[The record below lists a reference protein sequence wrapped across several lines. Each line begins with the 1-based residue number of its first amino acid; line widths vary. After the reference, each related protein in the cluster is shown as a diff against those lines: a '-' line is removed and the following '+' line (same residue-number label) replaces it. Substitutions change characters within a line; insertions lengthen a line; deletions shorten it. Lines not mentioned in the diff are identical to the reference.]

1 MVRNILAAIVGYI
14 AIGLFVFISFSI
26 LYAILGTD
34 GSFQPG
40 TYEVSTT
47 WVIISFLLGIVA
59 ALLGGYVCILISKN
73 QTAVLILAGFVLIL
87 GLVMAIV
94 TLSAPQQ
101 AEALTRSGA
110 VEGMDAMNKAITP
123 TWINFVNPFIGAIF
137 VFLGGRFRKENQ
149 T

>member
-1 MVRNILAAIVGYI
+1 MVRNILAVIVGYI

-26 LYAILGTD
+26 LYAILGTE

-40 TYEVSTT
+40 TFEVSTI
-47 WVIISFLLGIVA
+47 WIIMSFILGIIA
-59 ALLGGYVCILISKN
+59 ALFGGYVCILISKN
-73 QTAVLILAGFVLIL
+73 QKAVLFLAGFVLIL

-94 TLSAPQQ
+94 TLSVPQSS
-101 AEALTRSGA
+101 EALTRIGT

-149 T
+149 I